1 MKKDL
6 TFYEFVA
13 LIIPSVVLLFSV
25 NFILTLQGNKSFF
38 DFSNIGESVI
48 FLCFSYA
55 LGHIIQGIGNIFEN
69 LLWKCYGGMPTKWL
83 LKPNRF
89 KERILDINM
98 IEKIKEKIEKDYGS
112 ISNETDY
119 GLIIYDKLFQKKL
132 TERIDIFNGNY
143 SLFRGLSITFII
155 LFVYLIFDKNHEFAL
170 VCFICFF
177 ISLRR
182 MIRFGKHYAKNIF
195 RSYLNQ
201 Q

>member
-13 LIIPSVVLLFSV
+13 LIIPSVVLLFSL
-25 NFILTLQGNKSFF
+25 NFILTLKGNKSFF
-38 DFSNIGESVI
+38 DFSNIGESII

-69 LLWKCYGGMPTKWL
+69 LLWKCFGGMPTKWL

-89 KERILDINM
+89 KQRILDM
-98 IEKIKEKIEKDYGS
+98 KMTEKVKEKIETDYGS

-132 TERIDIFNGNY
+132 TDRIDIFNGNY
-143 SLFRGLSITFII
+143 SLFRGLSITFIV
-155 LFVYLIFDKNHEFAL
+155 LFAYLVIDKNHQFGLVFAF
-170 VCFICFF
+170 CGF
-177 ISLRR
+177 ISVRR
-182 MIRFGKHYAKNIF
+182 MIRFGKHYAQEIYRTF
-195 RSYLNQ
+195 LNC
-201 Q
+201 